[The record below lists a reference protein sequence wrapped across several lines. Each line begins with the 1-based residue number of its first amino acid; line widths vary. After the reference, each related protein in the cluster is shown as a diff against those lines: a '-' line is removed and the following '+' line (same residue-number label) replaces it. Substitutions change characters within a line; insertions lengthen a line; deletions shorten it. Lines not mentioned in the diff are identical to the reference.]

1 MAWAFLRLILLIG
14 SAIPL
19 ALRQA
24 GVWKAPP
31 QQLLVLCLLVIAAV
45 GAGEPFFVKMRDG
58 AKRMAAEELERTR
71 QLLLMALVEIAHLVS
86 LPCQDVGIHLFVV
99 KNRFPKRFRDPVLER
114 KLRVRL
120 SSVPV
125 SSDVTWTRGK
135 GVVGA
140 CWQQQRDHVVDLDGL
155 HSAHYDIDAEAWD
168 RLPASVTLGLTFQDF
183 ERTRAKYGMVVAT
196 PMTRPLGG
204 VVGVVAVDGPCG
216 RSSALDTGPVKGA
229 LRRVA
234 DDLQRHLNR

>member
-1 MAWAFLRLILLIG
+1 MAWAVLRLVLLIG

-31 QQLLVLCLLVIAAV
+31 EQLLVLCLLVIAAV
-45 GAGEPFFVKMRDG
+45 GAGEPFFAKMRDR

-71 QLLLMALVEIAHLVS
+71 QLLLMTLVEIAHLVS
-86 LPCQDVGIHLFVV
+86 LPCHDVGIHLFIV
-99 KNRFPKRFRDPVLER
+99 KSRFPKRFRDSVLER

-120 SSVPV
+120 SSIPV
-125 SSDVTWTRGK
+125 SSDVTWTLGK

-140 CWQQQRDHVVDLDGL
+140 CWQQQRDQVLDLDGL
-155 HSAHYDIDAEAWD
+155 HYPYYDIDAEAWD
-168 RLPASVTLGLTFQDF
+168 RLPDSVNLGLTFQDF
-183 ERTRAKYGMVVAT
+183 ERTRGKYGMVVAT

-216 RSSALDTGPVKGA
+216 RSGALNSGPVKAA